1 MMNRRYFKWLV
12 LVLAGTFVFGC
23 AAFKQ
28 EVPMGA
34 FSAKSFQSGHY
45 APKVDNFLV
54 ILDASSS
61 MGEWAN
67 GQKKFTIARAVL
79 DRMNQTLPALDVQG
93 GLRSFGHSSK
103 LSDSRTM
110 LAYGLAGYTQAGFKE
125 GLAKVSRAGG
135 TTPMTAAMA
144 AAAGDLDS
152 TQGKIAVIVVG
163 DGKATD
169 SSPVAAAEALKKK
182 FGDRLCI
189 YTVLVGDDSAG
200 KAVMEQIAKA
210 GGCGFATAAGDI
222 LSAEGMADFVEKVFL
237 ERYLD
242 SDGDG
247 VFDHL
252 DKCPGTPA
260 GVKVDSVGCPLD
272 TDGDGVP
279 DYLDKCPGTPAG
291 VKVDSVGCPLDT
303 DGDGVY
309 DYLDKC
315 PGTPAGAKVNSDGC
329 WVLGDVLFDFDKS
342 VIKADAT
349 PILDHVA
356 VVLKNNPGVK
366 VSLDGHTDSVG
377 SDAYNM
383 GLSKRR
389 ANAVKAYLVKKGI
402 DASRLSTAG
411 FGESKPVASNDTDQ
425 GRSLNR
431 RVEIRPVQ

>member
-110 LAYGLAGYTQAGFKE
+110 LAYGLAGYTQAGFQE

-247 VFDHL
+247 VFDH
-252 DKCPGTPA
+252 
-260 GVKVDSVGCPLD
+260 
-272 TDGDGVP
+272 
-279 DYLDKCPGTPAG
+279 LDKCPGTPAG